1 MKLWTRA
8 GGGLVE
14 FFPDGF
20 TFFLVG
26 CGFGT
31 VWSAG
36 DGGSRVD
43 SGAFGPVGESP
54 YVVVCSFFQG
64 FHGPVFLFEVA

>member
-1 MKLWTRA
+1 MKSWARA
-8 GGGLVE
+8 EGGLVE
-14 FFPDGF
+14 FFLDGF
-20 TFFLVG
+20 AFFLVG

-43 SGAFGPVGESP
+43 SGAFGPVGKSP
-54 YVVVCSFFQG
+54 YVVV
-64 FHGPVFLFEVA
+64 